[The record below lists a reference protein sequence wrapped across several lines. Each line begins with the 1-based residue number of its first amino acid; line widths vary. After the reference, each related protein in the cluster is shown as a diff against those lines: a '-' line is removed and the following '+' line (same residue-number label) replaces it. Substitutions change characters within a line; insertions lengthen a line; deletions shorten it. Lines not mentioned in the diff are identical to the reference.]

1 MDNDEQIERIAASAT
16 PEEYIENSL
25 RSGLPPRLKARA
37 ARLWMERT
45 GRTSDD
51 IVRARNRHPYW
62 KAQKS
67 RNAAERARRRMLA
80 YDFASGAVRDWNPGL
95 LARFLELNG
104 RGRDGRF
111 VHKDRELAETFGTTI
126 PSIQYLRRKH
136 AAILRAFG
144 ADVPR
149 DLATDCMA
157 LAETVLKR
165 GPRAIEEALSQR
177 TRGHSGGAGRQE
189 A

>member
-1 MDNDEQIERIAASAT
+1 MDNEKQIERIAASKS

-25 RSGLPPRLKARA
+25 DSGLPPRLKARA
-37 ARLWMERT
+37 ARIWMERT
-45 GRTSDD
+45 GCSSED
-51 IVRARNRHPYW
+51 IVHARNRHPYW

-67 RNAAERARRRMLA
+67 KNAAERARRRMDA
-80 YDFASGAVRDWNPGL
+80 NDFAGGKPSGWDSER

-104 RGRDGRF
+104 RDPDGRF
-111 VHKDRELAETFGTTI
+111 LRKDRELAEAFRTTI

-136 AAILRAFG
+136 AAILRSFG
-144 ADVPR
+144 RDVPV
-149 DLATDCMA
+149 DLAIDCMA

-165 GPRAIEEALSQR
+165 GSRAIEEALSQR
-177 TRGHSGGAGRQE
+177 QRAQANGAGRRE

>member
-1 MDNDEQIERIAASAT
+1 MDNHEQIERIAASAT

-25 RSGLPPRLKARA
+25 RSGLSPRLKARA

-45 GRTSDD
+45 GCTTED

-80 YDFASGAVRDWNPGL
+80 NDFASGAARDWDSGS

-104 RGRDGRF
+104 RNGDGRF
-111 VHKDRELAETFGTTI
+111 VHKDRELARTFCTTI

-144 ADVPR
+144 PDVPG
-149 DLATDCMA
+149 DLATDCLA

-165 GPRAIEEALSQR
+165 GARAIEEALSQR
-177 TRGHSGGAGRQE
+177 RRGKGTASD
-189 A
+189 